1 MDRVLIFIGEREI
14 SVNSK
19 KIIQAFLFLIGLG
32 ILLYL
37 IVTSGIIDN
46 FNIFF
51 RLNIGYFLIAIIFS
65 LLNILIKIY
74 RWYYLSIV
82 FKKPLS
88 WRDSSFITLS
98 SFFMPISLPEKLGIY
113 SRHITW
119 RQNILWVFLMV
130 LSMIFSR
137 WLFESY

>member
-1 MDRVLIFIGEREI
+1 MDRVLIFQGEREI

-32 ILLYL
+32 ILLL
-37 IVTSGIIDN
+37 FNCHLLVIIESIS
-46 FNIFF
+46 IFF
-51 RLNIGYFLIAIIFS
+51 SVLNIGYFLIAIIFS

-113 SRHITW
+113 SRHIT
-119 RQNILWVFLMV
+119 
-130 LSMIFSR
+130 
-137 WLFESY
+137 

>member
-1 MDRVLIFIGEREI
+1 MDRVLIFQGEREI

-98 SFFMPISLPEKLGIY
+98 SFFMPISLPENWGSIQGIL
-113 SRHITW
+113 HEGK
-119 RQNILWVFLMV
+119 
-130 LSMIFSR
+130 IF
-137 WLFESY
+137 FESF